1 MVVSSWHALVGYDSN
16 QKCWYKTN
24 AFNVEFG
31 ESIGHKFRIPIFSQY
46 SLRTVVGAWMDLQ
59 VRFKTKTCG
68 NAWLQKGEKGE
79 ILIVPSPFG
88 NRNVDMSNGWMRTGS
103 HFIKVDKL
111 QQDQKESTNACGF
124 PGLRITCS
132 PWISL
137 HSLKS
142 WTGKDVTSDET
153 TMGDP
158 MFFDCFVHVLSN
170 YLCELRSTMRTWLV

>member
-1 MVVSSWHALVGYDSN
+1 MLVSSWHALVGYDSN

-46 SLRTVVGAWMDLQ
+46 SLRTAVGAWMDLQ
-59 VRFKTKTCG
+59 VRFKTKTCR

-79 ILIVPSPFG
+79 ILIVPRPLETEMWTRVMGEWGLGLTLLRS
-88 NRNVDMSNGWMRTGS
+88 TT
-103 HFIKVDKL
+103 L
-111 QQDQKESTNACGF
+111 QQDQKGSTKACGF

-158 MFFDCFVHVLSN
+158 MFFDCFVHVLSH
-170 YLCELRSTMRTWLV
+170 YLC